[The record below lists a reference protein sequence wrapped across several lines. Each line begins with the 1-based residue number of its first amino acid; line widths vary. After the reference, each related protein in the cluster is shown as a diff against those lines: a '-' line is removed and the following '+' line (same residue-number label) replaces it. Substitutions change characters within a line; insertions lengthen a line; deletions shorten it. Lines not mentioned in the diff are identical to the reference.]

1 MDKIRS
7 IAEEIVNPELI
18 ERLIN
23 SNSEFICYNGFE
35 PSGRMHI
42 AQAFI
47 TINNIKTLTSL
58 GGKFIL
64 YIADYFAFLNHKLG
78 GDMEKINDTANY
90 FIEIFKACGLP
101 ENVQIIKSSSF
112 IKEHLQEYFE
122 LVMDISSFSTV
133 NQVKNTLPALGR
145 QNDKILYVSH
155 FLYSCMQVAD
165 VMLLN
170 VDVAQLGSDQ
180 RKVNMLAIEYAKS
193 RKRKI
198 PSVVSHHMLRGLRQS
213 DVKMSKSD
221 PYSAI
226 FIDDDRETIFKKINK
241 AYCPP
246 SIVDNPIY
254 EYVKYIILPNI
265 GHICINGNKYKY

>member
-1 MDKIRS
+1 
-7 IAEEIVNPELI
+7 
-18 ERLIN
+18 
-23 SNSEFICYNGFE
+23 
-35 PSGRMHI
+35 
-42 AQAFI
+42 
-47 TINNIKTLTSL
+47 
-58 GGKFIL
+58 
-64 YIADYFAFLNHKLG
+64 
-78 GDMEKINDTANY
+78 
-90 FIEIFKACGLP
+90 
-101 ENVQIIKSSSF
+101 
-112 IKEHLQEYFE
+112 
-122 LVMDISSFSTV
+122 
-133 NQVKNTLPALGR
+133 
-145 QNDKILYVSH
+145 
-155 FLYSCMQVAD
+155 
-165 VMLLN
+165 MLLN

-265 GHICINGNKYKY
+265 GYICIDGNKYTNIDDVMTFIINSPKMIKDAVAETLDKMIEPIRKHFNSTPELHELLERVKSYRVNH